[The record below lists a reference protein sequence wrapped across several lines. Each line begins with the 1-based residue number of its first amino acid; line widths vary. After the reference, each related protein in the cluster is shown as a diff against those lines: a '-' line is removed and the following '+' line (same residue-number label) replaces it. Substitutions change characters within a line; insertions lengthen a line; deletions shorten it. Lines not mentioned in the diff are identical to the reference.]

1 MDTTDEYT
9 IEFLPAAL
17 NDMTEI
23 ISSFVMLGSKQ
34 GAVRIK
40 EKMEKA
46 AEQIHS
52 FPYSGM
58 SVPDF
63 KLSKLGFRMIVIE
76 KYLMFYKVF
85 EKEKKI
91 VFYHVLNGK
100 INYPT
105 LLYRLHN
112 DM

>member
-1 MDTTDEYT
+1 MASTEKYT

-40 EKMEKA
+40 DKMNKA
-46 AEQIHS
+46 AEQILI

-63 KLSKLGFRMIVIE
+63 KLSSSDFV
-76 KYLMFYKVF
+76 
-85 EKEKKI
+85 
-91 VFYHVLNGK
+91 
-100 INYPT
+100 
-105 LLYRLHN
+105 
-112 DM
+112 

>member
-1 MDTTDEYT
+1 MEATNEYT

-23 ISSFVMLGSKQ
+23 ISTFIMLGSKQ

-40 EKMEKA
+40 DKMNKA
-46 AEQIHS
+46 AEQILL

-58 SVPDF
+58 SVPNP
-63 KLSKLGFRMIVIE
+63 KLSKRMIVVE

-85 EKEKKI
+85 EEEKKI
-91 VFYHVLNGK
+91 LFYRVLNGK
-100 INYPT
+100 TNYPT
-105 LLYRLHN
+105 LMYRLYK
-112 DM
+112 DE